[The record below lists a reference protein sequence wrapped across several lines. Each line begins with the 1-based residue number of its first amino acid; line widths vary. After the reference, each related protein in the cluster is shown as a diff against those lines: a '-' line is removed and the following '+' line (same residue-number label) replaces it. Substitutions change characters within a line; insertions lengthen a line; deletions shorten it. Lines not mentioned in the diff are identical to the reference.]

1 MLGYA
6 LALIAVTWPLAVRF
20 GHATYGGPGDG
31 WALIWQT
38 RFRFEHGISYFSPT
52 HSTDVAWPVG
62 TDDVSSVLLSNA
74 AIELPTFFLLLLGVD
89 DVAAYNLVDL
99 VGALAGSLAM
109 YALLRRLECRA
120 SVAFWGGLAYLLA
133 PWHLVKLGIHPTL
146 GSIACFPLLLLG
158 IHEWSRSYRLRAG
171 LIVVGAFGLA
181 AYTHSYYGLA
191 AGLVLIVATPLLLV
205 RAHAQGLIRRAVRRT
220 ALLAGGLLIVVVPL
234 AAALLAQSPGV
245 SSQLDRPLYLIEFAA
260 RPYLWVL
267 PHPDNPIFG
276 ETSRTYIV
284 DHGLR
289 PNEGE
294 LSLYL
299 GLLTIALALAGAL
312 FVAWRRA
319 ARFDGALAFV
329 TALLGVALSA
339 PGEVAIP
346 LFGTVRAP
354 VSYVNDVVG
363 FISTPARFFVLT
375 LTGMIVLGA
384 LGLEGLARRIPGH
397 FALLAVGV
405 ACAISALEL
414 PIRHDGMVVDTR
426 SPALVTAIEQTVPED
441 APIAQYPSLSRG
453 FLLTANQLFYQLDH
467 GHPMLAGADSSSTA
481 EGLRESA
488 EDPSDPATPRKLALY
503 GYDWATYDVGQAA
516 AAGMSLPAAQGYQ
529 PPPGFRVVR
538 RLPDGS
544 TIMRVVARPAEAVA
558 GLGAGFTRGDRWLAD
573 QEGTIAA
580 CATRHARYSLRFTA
594 AEFGGARTLRIG
606 DSSPFVVVGEGKEY
620 RVPLTLRRGWQAL
633 KVELIG
639 SEPTRPSDIIP
650 GYRDDRTLSV
660 RFGRLMIRG
669 PGGPPGPC
677 RRGPL
682 RSA

>member
-1 MLGYA
+1 MA
-6 LALIAVTWPLAVRF
+6 RF

-74 AIELPTFFLLLLGVD
+74 ALELPILLLLLLGVG
-89 DVAAYNLVDL
+89 DVAAYNIVDL
-99 VGALAGSLAM
+99 AGALAASIAM

-146 GSIACFPLLLLG
+146 ASTACFPLLLLG
-158 IHEWSRSYRLRAG
+158 IHDWSRSYRLRSG
-171 LIVVGAFGLA
+171 LIIVGAFALA
-181 AYTHSYYGLA
+181 VYTHSYHGLA
-191 AGLVLIVATPLLLV
+191 AGLLLVVAVPLLLV
-205 RAHAQGLIRRAVRRT
+205 RARAQGLVRRAVGRT
-220 ALLAGGLLIVVVPL
+220 AMLAAGLLIVLVPL

-276 ETSRTYIV
+276 HASRTYIV

-294 LSLYL
+294 LSLFL

-319 ARFDGALAFV
+319 PRFDGALALV

-346 LFGTVRAP
+346 FDGTVRAP
-354 VSYVNDVVG
+354 VSYLNDVVG
-363 FISTPARFFVLT
+363 FVSTPARFFVLT
-375 LTGMIVLGA
+375 LTGVIVLA
-384 LGLEGLARRIPGH
+384 AIGLELLARRIPGH
-397 FALLAVGV
+397 FALLAVAV

-414 PIRHDGMVVDTR
+414 PIRRDGMVVDTR
-426 SPALVTAIEQTVPED
+426 PPALVTAIERTVPD
-441 APIAQYPSLSRG
+441 ALPIAQYPSLSRG
-453 FLLTANQLFYQLDH
+453 FLLAANQLFYQLDH
-467 GHPMLAGADSSSTA
+467 GHPLLAGADASSTA

-503 GYDWATYDVGQAA
+503 GYQWATYDVSQAA
-516 AAGMSLPAAQGYQ
+516 AAGISLPAAQAYQ

-538 RLPDGS
+538 RLADGS
-544 TIMRVVARPAEAVA
+544 RIMRVVARPAEAVA
-558 GLGAGFTRGDRWLAD
+558 GLGAGFTRGDRWLSD

-580 CATRHARYSLRFTA
+580 CATRNARYTLEFTA
-594 AEFGGARTLRIG
+594 SEFGGARTLRIG
-606 DSSPFVVVGEGKEY
+606 DSAPFVVVGEGKEY
-620 RVPLTLRRGWQAL
+620 RVPLTLRAGWQAL
-633 KVELIG
+633 EIKLIG
-639 SEPTRPSDIIP
+639 SKPTRPSDVIP
-650 GYRDDRTLSV
+650 GYGDDRTLSV
-660 RFGRLMIRG
+660 RFGRLTVSG
-669 PGGPPGPC
+669 PAGPPEPC

-682 RSA
+682 RTT